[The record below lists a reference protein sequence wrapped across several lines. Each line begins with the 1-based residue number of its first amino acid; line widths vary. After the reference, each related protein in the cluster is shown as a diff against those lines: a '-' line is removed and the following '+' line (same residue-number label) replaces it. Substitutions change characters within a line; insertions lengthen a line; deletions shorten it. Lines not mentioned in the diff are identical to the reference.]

1 MLQIGMIVKIL
12 PDAEYSGKFTGYIGK
27 VKNYFSQN
35 KKVGVELFQQT
46 NDASSKGLFWFSESK
61 VVAAGSLPDAMMEYI
76 KADLNA
82 TFGVANHIRRSRQT
96 GLPQIKKVIYSGPK
110 TIILWAD
117 NTKTIV
123 SCGETDSYEAFRDL
137 VNSTEDRLIV
147 FYNFTEEME
156 RLKGIAKGLN
166 RPVSVLSGEEKNLDA
181 YRYQH
186 NSITF
191 IQYQAGAMGGN
202 FQLANKIIYF
212 SLPQGSE
219 LWEQS
224 QKRIHRLGQER
235 PCFYYLMICPGTV
248 EEDILSTLEMRKD
261 YTDELFRK
269 YEQAATAPQSP

>member
-1 MLQIGMIVKIL
+1 MGKNGKKIDVIVLNSHGVGQICHVKRL
-12 PDAEYSGKFTGYIGK
+12 PRRGETMEATHWRVEEDGGKGATVSVALGRLGVSTGYIGK

-123 SCGETDSYEAFRDL
+123 SCGEADSYDYYSGFCAAVVKKLFG
-137 VNSTEDRLIV
+137 ST
-147 FYNFTEEME
+147 TH
-156 RLKGIAKGLN
+156 AKK
-166 RPVSVLSGEEKNLDA
+166 VLGD
-181 YRYQH
+181 
-186 NSITF
+186 SIQ
-191 IQYQAGAMGGN
+191 IN
-202 FQLANKIIYF
+202 
-212 SLPQGSE
+212 
-219 LWEQS
+219 
-224 QKRIHRLGQER
+224 
-235 PCFYYLMICPGTV
+235 
-248 EEDILSTLEMRKD
+248 D
-261 YTDELFRK
+261 
-269 YEQAATAPQSP
+269 